1 MLRLSKQVRLFAQN
15 LHYFIKNNANL
26 MNNNSQTGKLITF
39 GNTSIFSARTQ

>member
-1 MLRLSKQVRLFAQN
+1 MLGWSKQVRLFAQN

-26 MNNNSQTGKLITF
+26 TNNNQQTGKLITF

>member
-1 MLRLSKQVRLFAQN
+1 MLRLSIQVRLFAQN

-39 GNTSIFSARTQ
+39 GNTSIFSARMQ